1 MNDINKTGIPDL
13 ERERDRLRAENAV
26 LREALG
32 EADMELQSANFRTAH
47 AVLRAVLAKYS
58 KRDGKIWADDPL
70 EKGEDLPVKI
80 IGKYKE
86 TP

>member
-13 ERERDRLRAENAV
+13 ERERDRLRAENAE